1 METYSFFASNLGV
14 DCIATQP
21 DQVAR
26 VKEFLAEPISK
37 LNGLQR
43 EIDQVKA
50 HYDSLVEKHM
60 ELSRYIKQYE
70 ALIAPIHRLPVEVLQ
85 EIFLHC
91 LPTTHNAV
99 ISSEECPI
107 LLTRICSSWRRIALD
122 KPTYVSP
129 TLTHVIFRLSGCS

>member
-26 VKEFLAEPISK
+26 VKEFLAETISK
-37 LNGLQR
+37 LNELQR

-50 HYDSLVEKHM
+50 HYDSLVEKHI

-85 EIFLHC
+85 EIFLALSPHDPQRGDQLRRVSDPSHSHMQQLASHC
-91 LPTTHNAV
+91 
-99 ISSEECPI
+99 S
-107 LLTRICSSWRRIALD
+107 
-122 KPTYVSP
+122 
-129 TLTHVIFRLSGCS
+129 